1 MSPDKK
7 EKDFLKTLNLY
18 DAIAILAGAMI
29 GSGIFVVSSH
39 MAQEVNNTS
48 LLLLVWIVSGVM
60 TMIGALS
67 LGEFSASL
75 PHAGGQY
82 IYLKETWGKIT
93 GFLYGWSLFLVIQT
107 GAIAA
112 VAVAFAKFLGG
123 LCPNISSN
131 VTLFYIYKLP
141 VSSQQV
147 IAIELIVLLTFIN
160 VFGVKLAS
168 KIQNFISAT
177 NIIALTGIIVSGLFI
192 GLNTEVLTLN
202 VSAPVNTPEF
212 DINIFSVIAIA
223 LVGGIFAFEGWNNL
237 TFVAA
242 EIKNTKKNL
251 PIALIAGTGLVIL
264 LYLLTN
270 LAYVSVLSIDQVKNA
285 QDGIIGAVFM
295 QAIFGD
301 YGKIIISIIIM
312 IAAFGCVNSTIL
324 SGARVLYAMA
334 KDKLFFAKMAQ
345 LGKKSNAPEN
355 ALYLQ
360 GIWSII
366 LVLSGTF
373 SQLLDYLVFVALL
386 FYTLTIGGLF
396 IFRKKHP
403 EIERPYK
410 ALGYPY
416 LPIIYCVITIFVE
429 INLLIYKPMYTWP
442 GFLIVLTGIPVYL
455 YWQKLNKKQVNTSE

>member
-1 MSPDKK
+1 MNQGK
-7 EKDFLKTLNLY
+7 EQKDFFKTLNLY

-29 GSGIFVVSSH
+29 GSGIFIVSSH

-48 LLLLVWIVSGVM
+48 LLLLVWLISGIM
-60 TMIGALS
+60 TIIGALS
-67 LGEFSASL
+67 YGEFSASL

-112 VAVAFAKFLGG
+112 VAVAFAKFLGT
-123 LCPNISSN
+123 LFPNISSSA
-131 VTLFYIYKLP
+131 TLFYIYKLP
-141 VSSQQV
+141 VSSQQL
-147 IAIELIVLLTFIN
+147 IAIALIILLTFIN
-160 VFGVKLAS
+160 VFGVKPAS

-177 NIIALTGIIVSGLFI
+177 NIIALAGIIFSGLFI
-192 GLNTEVLTLN
+192 GFNTEVLSLN
-202 VSAPVNTPEF
+202 ISAPINITESN
-212 DINIFSVIAIA
+212 INIFSVIAIA

-237 TFVAA
+237 TFIAA
-242 EIKNTKKNL
+242 EIRNTQKNL
-251 PIALIAGTGLVIL
+251 PLALIAGTGLVIL

-270 LAYVSVLSIDQVKNA
+270 IAYISVLSIDQVKSA

-295 QAIFGD
+295 ESIFGY
-301 YGKIIISIIIM
+301 YGKVTISVIII

-334 KDKLFFAKMAQ
+334 KDKLFFKHMSY
-345 LGKKSNAPEN
+345 LGKTSNTPEN

-360 GIWSII
+360 GLWSII
-366 LVLSGTF
+366 LVISGTF
-373 SQLLDYLVFVALL
+373 SQLLDYLVFAALL
-386 FYTLTIGGLF
+386 FYTLTVGGLF

-403 EIERPYK
+403 NLERPYK

-416 LPIIYCVITIFVE
+416 LPIIYCVVSVFVK

-455 YWQKLNKKQVNTSE
+455 FWQKLNKKSRLAL

>member
-48 LLLLVWIVSGVM
+48 LLLLVWLVSGIM
-60 TMIGALS
+60 TIIGALS
-67 LGEFSASL
+67 YGEFSASL

-123 LCPNISSN
+123 LCPGISSSLP
-131 VTLFYIYKLP
+131 LFYIYKLP
-141 VSSQQV
+141 ISSQQL
-147 IAIELIVLLTFIN
+147 IAIGLIILLTFVN

-177 NIIALTGIIVSGLFI
+177 NIIALAGIIISGLFI
-192 GLNTEVLTLN
+192 GFNTEVLNLN
-202 VSAPVNTPEF
+202 LSAPINMPSF
-212 DINIFSVIAIA
+212 DINIFSVVAIA
-223 LVGGIFAFEGWNNL
+223 LVGGVFAFEGWNNL

-242 EIKNTKKNL
+242 EIKNTKRNL
-251 PIALIAGTGLVIL
+251 PLALIAGTGLVIF

-270 LAYVSVLSIDQVKNA
+270 IAYISVLSIDQVKNA

-295 QAIFGD
+295 QTIFGD
-301 YGKIIISIIIM
+301 YGKLIISIIIM

-334 KDKLFFAKMAQ
+334 KDKLFFANMSR

-360 GIWSII
+360 GLWSIV
-366 LVLSGTF
+366 LVVSGTF
-373 SQLLDYLVFVALL
+373 SQLLDYLVFAALL
-386 FYTLTIGGLF
+386 FYTLTVGGLF
-396 IFRKKHP
+396 IFRKKYP
-403 EIERPYK
+403 DIERPYK

-416 LPIIYCVITIFVE
+416 LPIIYCVVSIFVE

-442 GFLIVLTGIPVYL
+442 GFLIVLTGIPVYM
-455 YWQKLNKKQVNTSE
+455 YWQKLNKKQITK